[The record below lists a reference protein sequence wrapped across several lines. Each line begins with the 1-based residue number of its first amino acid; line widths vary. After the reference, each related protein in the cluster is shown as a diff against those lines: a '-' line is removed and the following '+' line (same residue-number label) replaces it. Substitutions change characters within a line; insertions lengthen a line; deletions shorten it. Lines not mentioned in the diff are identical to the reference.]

1 VVEASQQNRLPL
13 RAEPD
18 PPQIGGVILAAGE
31 ARRFGAQKL
40 LAPLDGR
47 PLLQHVIDVANASCL
62 EEIVVVLGS
71 DAEAIAAGVQP
82 GRARL
87 VRNDDYASGMA
98 SSLQAG
104 LRALDSR
111 NHAALVLLG
120 DMPRVTAT
128 LIDDLVSRGKETR
141 ATAVISVWRGRRS
154 PPVVL
159 HKSLWPAAFALRG
172 DVGMREILGPRAD
185 VLEVTVTDELGSLE
199 DVDTPEDHRRL
210 RVRDDTPVAFRRSD
224 GRSSAP

>member
-1 VVEASQQNRLPL
+1 M
-13 RAEPD
+13 
-18 PPQIGGVILAAGE
+18 ILAAGE

-47 PLLQHVIDVANASCL
+47 PLLQHVIDAANASSL
-62 EEIVVVLGS
+62 EEIVVVVGA
-71 DAEAIAAGVQP
+71 DAEAVAAGVWP

-98 SSLQAG
+98 SSLQTG

-120 DMPRVTAT
+120 DMPRVTAN
-128 LIDDLVSRGKETR
+128 LIGDLVARGNKTR

-159 HKSLWPAAFALRG
+159 HRSLWPAAFALRG
-172 DVGMREILGPRAD
+172 DVGMREILGARAD
-185 VLEVTVTDELGSLE
+185 VLELTVTDDLGSLE
-199 DVDTPEDHRRL
+199 DVDTPEDHGRL
-210 RVRDDTPVAFRRSD
+210 RVGDDAPIASRHSD
-224 GRSSAP
+224 PRPSAQ

>member
-1 VVEASQQNRLPL
+1 M
-13 RAEPD
+13 
-18 PPQIGGVILAAGE
+18 ILAAGA

-40 LAPLDGR
+40 LAPLAGR
-47 PLLQHVIDVANASCL
+47 PLLQHVIDAANASCL
-62 EEIVVVLGS
+62 EEIVVVLGA
-71 DAEAIAAGVQP
+71 DAEAVAAGIQP

-98 SSLQAG
+98 SSLQTG

-120 DMPRVTAT
+120 DMPGVTAT
-128 LIDDLVSRGKETR
+128 LIGDLVSRGKETR

-159 HKSLWPAAFALRG
+159 HKSLWPAAFALHG
-172 DVGMREILGPRAD
+172 DVGMREVLGPRAD
-185 VLEVTVTDELGSLE
+185 VLELPVTEDLGSLE
-199 DVDTPEDHRRL
+199 DIDTPEDHARL
-210 RVRDDTPVAFRRSD
+210 RVGGDTPIAFRRSD
-224 GRSSAP
+224 GRSPAP

>member
-1 VVEASQQNRLPL
+1 
-13 RAEPD
+13 
-18 PPQIGGVILAAGE
+18 VILAAGE

-47 PLLQHVIDVANASCL
+47 PLLQHVIDAANASSL
-62 EEIVVVLGS
+62 EEIVVVLGA
-71 DAEAIAAGVQP
+71 DAEAVAAGVQP

-87 VRNDDYASGMA
+87 VRNDHYASGMA

-120 DMPRVTAT
+120 DMPRVTAN
-128 LIDDLVSRGKETR
+128 LIGDLVARGKDSR

-172 DVGMREILGPRAD
+172 DTGMREVLGPRAD
-185 VLEVTVTDELGSLE
+185 VLELTVTDDLGSLE
-199 DVDTPEDHRRL
+199 DIDTPEDHSRL
-210 RVRDDTPVAFRRSD
+210 RVGNDAPIASRHSD
-224 GRSSAP
+224 PRPSAQ